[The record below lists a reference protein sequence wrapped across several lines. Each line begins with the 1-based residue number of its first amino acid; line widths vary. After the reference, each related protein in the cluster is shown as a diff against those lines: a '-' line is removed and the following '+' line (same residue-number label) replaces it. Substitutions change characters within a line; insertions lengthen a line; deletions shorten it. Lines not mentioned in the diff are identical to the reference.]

1 MLFLLAFTVGFVLS
15 LPIQAE
21 IAIEAD
27 LYGTEGA
34 LSLGLPGLRKE
45 MQWHIPWLAWTPKER
60 KNKAKIKMRTIW
72 RSVQYLLEK
81 TTFYDLEIR
90 PRIGTGDAA
99 QTALLC
105 GAANGIARALIAG
118 FMYEVRPQDFAQAFV
133 CEPCFD
139 RDCLAVGI
147 SCIAS
152 VPLVHIIGAGLLI
165 PINHWR
171 EKRNAS
177 H

>member
-1 MLFLLAFTVGFVLS
+1 MLFLLAFTVGFVLT
-15 LPIQAE
+15 LPIQIETEA
-21 IAIEAD
+21 EAD

-60 KNKAKIKMRTIW
+60 KNDARIKARTIW

-81 TTFYDLEIR
+81 TTFYDLAV
-90 PRIGTGDAA
+90 RIKLGTGDAA
-99 QTALLC
+99 QTALAC
-105 GAANGIARALIAG
+105 GAANGMARALIAG
-118 FMYEVRPQDFAQAFV
+118 FMHNVRPGDFARAFV
-133 CEPCFD
+133 CEPCFETE
-139 RDCLAVGI
+139 CLAVRI

>member
-1 MLFLLAFTVGFVLS
+1 MLFLLAFTVGFVLT

-21 IAIEAD
+21 IEAEAD

-45 MQWHIPWLAWTPKER
+45 IQWHVPWLAWTPKQR
-60 KNKAKIKMRTIW
+60 KNNTKIKMRTIW
-72 RSVQYLLEK
+72 RSIQYLLKK
-81 TTFYDLEIR
+81 TTFYDLEVKTKL
-90 PRIGTGDAA
+90 GTGDAA
-99 QTALLC
+99 QTALIC
-105 GAANGIARALIAG
+105 GAANGITRALIAG
-118 FMYEVRPQDFAQAFV
+118 FMRDVRPGDFAQAFA
-133 CEPCFD
+133 CEPCFET
-139 RDCLAVGI
+139 DCLAVRI

-165 PINHWR
+165 PINHGR